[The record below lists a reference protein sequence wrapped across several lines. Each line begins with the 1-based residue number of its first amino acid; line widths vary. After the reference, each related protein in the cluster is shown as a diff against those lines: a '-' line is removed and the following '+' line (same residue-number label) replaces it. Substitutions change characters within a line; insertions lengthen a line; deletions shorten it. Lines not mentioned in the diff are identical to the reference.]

1 MLLKPLCDVEQVWT
15 DEEKVT
21 IPRFLLAV
29 PNFDH
34 FSLFCCCLISLF
46 IIYKFNEPSVIL
58 FTWQVKMD
66 YGSSKSRG
74 FGFVNFRDPEVA
86 KTVLSQVHR
95 IQGRLCEVR
104 LPRCK
109 VRNKKMI
116 YFLLTVLFKFKYS
129 RYVTCMR
136 IKNLTF
142 ASCRIINPLLRWEYC

>member
-1 MLLKPLCDVEQVWT
+1 MLSQFEQMRK
-15 DEEKVT
+15 KVT
-21 IPRFLLAV
+21 IPRFLLSV
-29 PNFDH
+29 PNFNH
-34 FSLFCCCLISLF
+34 LSFFCKLFSQFTYFYMINELSL
-46 IIYKFNEPSVIL
+46 IL

-109 VRNKKMI
+109 VRNKQMM
-116 YFLLTVLFKFKYS
+116 YFLLEQCYSNSSTVGMLQ
-129 RYVTCMR
+129 V
-136 IKNLTF
+136 
-142 ASCRIINPLLRWEYC
+142 

>member
-1 MLLKPLCDVEQVWT
+1 MLK
-15 DEEKVT
+15 
-21 IPRFLLAV
+21 IPTAV
-29 PNFDH
+29 NEL
-34 FSLFCCCLISLF
+34 SLIH
-46 IIYKFNEPSVIL
+46 

-109 VRNKKMI
+109 VRNKQRM
-116 YFLLTVLFKFKYS
+116 YFFLTVLFKFKHS
-129 RYVTCMR
+129 RYATCVK
-136 IKNLTF
+136 IKKT
-142 ASCRIINPLLRWEYC
+142 RLLQAIGLLILF